1 MFQYE
6 VPLVAAGGGWDSDS
20 QRQEVGAEPHKIQ
33 VL

>member
-6 VPLVAAGGGWDSDS
+6 VPLVATGGGWDKDS
-20 QRQEVGAEPHKIQ
+20 QRPEFGAEPHKIQ